1 VLLAGGSWVILDVRP
16 PPSRPQKSTEECPMP
31 LTPADVHNVQFK
43 KPSIGKRGYD
53 EDEVDAFLDKVE
65 AELTRLIEQ
74 QNDAGTTGTTAA
86 AAPAQ
91 PSAVDAADAPTH
103 AARLLTIAQETADKL
118 TTEAQDRSEQLLAEA
133 QAKAETLV
141 TEAQAKADATDA
153 ETQAKVQ
160 ATLGDLDQQRER
172 LERTIAELREYEKE
186 YRTRLKAWIHEQLG
200 ELDAVGSR
208 EQSADDEAGALADA
222 DVPAANG
229 GVAAR

>member
-1 VLLAGGSWVILDVRP
+1 
-16 PPSRPQKSTEECPMP
+16 MP

-65 AELTRLIEQ
+65 AELTRLIELH
-74 QNDAGTTGTTAA
+74 NDAGGTAGPGIA

-133 QAKAETLV
+133 QAKADTLV
-141 TEAQAKADATDA
+141 TEAQAKADTTDA

-160 ATLGDLDQQRER
+160 ATLGDLDQQRAK

-200 ELDAVGSR
+200 ELDAVGTR
-208 EQSADDEAGALADA
+208 EQASNGEDADEAGALADA
-222 DVPAANG
+222 DVSAANG
-229 GVAAR
+229 GVTAR